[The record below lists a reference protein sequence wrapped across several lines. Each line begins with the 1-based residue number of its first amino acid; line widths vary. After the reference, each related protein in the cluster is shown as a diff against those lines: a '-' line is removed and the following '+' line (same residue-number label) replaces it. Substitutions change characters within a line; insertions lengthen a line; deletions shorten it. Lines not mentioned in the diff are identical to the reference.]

1 VDEFGDRKYG
11 KVGARGEDEVEVM
24 SSCAK
29 DDDDGDDGDDS
40 VDSVASVASS
50 VSKVKFFNHC
60 STSSS
65 LSFSAWNL

>member
-11 KVGARGEDEVEVM
+11 KEGARGEDEVEVM

-40 VDSVASVASS
+40 VASVDSS